1 MIYWTRGIAHTRLR
15 HIIHP
20 RRARFLLTIRRS
32 RIHRL
37 GVFAAELIPARKM
50 VIEYTGERITRKK
63 ALERQNKS
71 WIQGRPK
78 PIYFFRLSRNW
89 GLDGAVGGSGAE
101 FINHSCD
108 PNLSRRR
115 IRGHIF
121 FFSRKTI
128 PAKSELT
135 LDYRLRKNAPKIPC
149 RCGSRNCR
157 GTINRK

>member
-1 MIYWTRGIAHTRLR
+1 
-15 HIIHP
+15 
-20 RRARFLLTIRRS
+20 
-32 RIHRL
+32 
-37 GVFAAELIPARKM
+37 M

-71 WIQGRPK
+71 WNQGK
-78 PIYFFRLSRNW
+78 PVYFFRLSRNW
-89 GLDGAVGGSGAE
+89 GLDAAVGGSGAE

-128 PAKSELT
+128 PAKIELT
-135 LDYRLRKNAPKIPC
+135 LDYRFRKNAPKIPC
-149 RCGSRNCR
+149 RCGSPKCR